1 LNAVAASDAVHA
13 LVLAGAR
20 ASGDPLCLAYGVE
33 SKALIDIV
41 GEPMLARVLRALTQS
56 GLLSG
61 APIVTGLT
69 QAALQ
74 KARGQTDVVLAPA
87 AVGGPAASVLGALKG
102 GAQLPLLV
110 TTCDH
115 ALLTPEMI
123 RHFVG
128 QAISG
133 GADLSIGFATKET
146 IQARYPE
153 TRRTYLPFGGAP
165 LSGCNLFL
173 IASPEA
179 LKVIRFWRQAE
190 QDRKKPW
197 KVALRFGPLTA
208 LRLLIGKPSAARAFA
223 ILSGRF
229 GVRIAPILMPF
240 ADAAVDVDT
249 EADLALVRRVLAA
262 RAQV

>member
-1 LNAVAASDAVHA
+1 MSDAAASVRA

-20 ASGDPLCLAYGVE
+20 ASGDPLATAHGVE
-33 SKALIDIV
+33 SKALIEIG
-41 GEPMLARVLRALTQS
+41 GEPMLARVLRALAQS
-56 GLLSG
+56 GRLNG
-61 APIVTGLT
+61 APLVAGLAQDT
-69 QAALQ
+69 LD
-74 KARGQTDVVLAPA
+74 KARGTTDAALARA
-87 AVGGPAASVLGALKG
+87 AVGGPAASVLGAIEG

-115 ALLTPEMI
+115 ALLTPEMVQY
-123 RHFVG
+123 FLLA
-128 QAISG
+128 AIDG
-133 GADLSIGFATKET
+133 GADLSIGFATKDT

-208 LRLLIGKPSAARAFA
+208 LRLLLGKPSADRAFA
-223 ILSGRF
+223 ILSRRF
-229 GVRIAPILMPF
+229 GARIAPVLLPF
-240 ADAAVDVDT
+240 ADAAVDVDS

-262 RAQV
+262 RASLT